1 MSGPNK
7 KRLPSGRDISKRNP
21 IACPEDVAAKVREQ
35 LTDGTTFSMADLPAA
50 TYRWVWAGA
59 EGTKDHLEL
68 LAVVVDDRDKEV
80 FKRVMVIGRADL
92 TPKLSVDL
100 LQRLQQVRDLTRAF
114 VLKPLG

>member
-1 MSGPNK
+1 MSGPKK
-7 KRLPSGRDISKRNP
+7 KRLPSGRAISKRYP
-21 IACPEDVAAKVREQ
+21 IECPEDVTAKVREM

-59 EGTKDHLEL
+59 EGAKDHLEL
-68 LAVVVDDRDKEV
+68 LAVVVDERDKEI

-92 TPKLSVDL
+92 TSRLSVDL
-100 LQRLQQVRDLTRAF
+100 LQRLQQNRDLTRAF